1 MVVCGGQRR
10 GLPASAIGVGLPN
23 ASNRQRLGQWEGPC
37 DSLPVPSPMGQD
49 PNWPLHGFGVG
60 YGEGDLVSLGL
71 LILQCT
77 EGSAGLLLLLLR
89 EWRREEKLT
98 FQRWMTL
105 T

>member
-1 MVVCGGQRR
+1 MGPRFWG
-10 GLPASAIGVGLPN
+10 
-23 ASNRQRLGQWEGPC
+23 QRLGQWEGPC

-77 EGSAGLLLLLLR
+77 EGSAGLLLLLLST
-89 EWRREEKLT
+89 EYSMCT
-98 FQRWMTL
+98 MTPL
-105 T
+105 AN